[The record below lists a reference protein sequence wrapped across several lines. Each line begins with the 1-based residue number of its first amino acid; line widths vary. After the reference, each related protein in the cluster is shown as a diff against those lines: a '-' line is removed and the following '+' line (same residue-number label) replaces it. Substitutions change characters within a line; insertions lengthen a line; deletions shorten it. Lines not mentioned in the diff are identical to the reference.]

1 MCADVPTFRRWY
13 GLAGGR
19 LDGLSRGQHA
29 GLWIRANE
37 LTVFLEL
44 PSRFQQS
51 RGDYEMDGAA
61 GADVRCAVVLQF
73 LQ

>member
-13 GLAGGR
+13 GLAGG
-19 LDGLSRGQHA
+19 LGRGQHA

-37 LTVFLEL
+37 LTVFLEP

-61 GADVRCAVVLQF
+61 SADVRCAVVLQF